1 MTDAT
6 GSEADGTDARGFFK
20 PKTYDRLK
28 FLALILLPAFASLWF
43 GLGQLWNFP
52 HTTEVVGTITLVD
65 TFLGVVLQLSS
76 NAYYKS
82 GANFDGEL
90 KMVTKEDGDEK
101 LVFDVQTDP
110 ETVMKKMGK
119 HTFEFRVNRNGT
131 Q

>member
-1 MTDAT
+1 MTDT
-6 GSEADGTDARGFFK
+6 NDSEVSARGFFT
-20 PKTYDRLK
+20 PRAYDRLK
-28 FLALILLPAFASLWF
+28 FVALILLPALASLWF
-43 GLGQLWNFP
+43 GVGGLWQFP
-52 HTTEVVGTITLVD
+52 HTTEVVGTITLID

-76 NAYYKS
+76 NAYYKT